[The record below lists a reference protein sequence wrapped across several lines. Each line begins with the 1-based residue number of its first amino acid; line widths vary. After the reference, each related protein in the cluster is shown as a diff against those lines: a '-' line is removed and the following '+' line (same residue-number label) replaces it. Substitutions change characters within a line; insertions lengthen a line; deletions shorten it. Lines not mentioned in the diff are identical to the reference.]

1 MDRNLQIKQMIEAEV
16 REEVAMEMK
25 LNNFKLGLGPSLV
38 ILGVISRSVFV
49 ILN

>member
-1 MDRNLQIKQMIEAEV
+1 MDRDLQIKQMIEAEV
-16 REEVAMEMK
+16 REVAMEMK